1 MSEKVT
7 GREPE
12 EEDGCARS
20 LEAKLAEEEGEE
32 GDTHRTGGPLT
43 TLGLPAKAPHQG
55 NLSSP
60 IMFSLSNRIRGFC
73 LKSPKAFLLRHN
85 TRNLSKEIITDRLLT
100 CSGFYPWAS
109 AKTICGRKAEEVL

>member
-60 IMFSLSNRIRGFC
+60 IMPSQIVSGAFVSNHPKLSFFATIQEISQK
-73 LKSPKAFLLRHN
+73 KSSP
-85 TRNLSKEIITDRLLT
+85 TD
-100 CSGFYPWAS
+100 C
-109 AKTICGRKAEEVL
+109 